1 MHCVAAIGEIVKCLR
16 NPVIP
21 LWRPRI
27 GLRGRYGPVRDQ
39 PQMKNRS
46 FSERVQFAL
55 IGLREGWRR
64 ERSLRT
70 QVAMAVLALV
80 VVSFLGASALWLAVV
95 CLTIAL
101 VLAAELL
108 NSSLEALVDRLH
120 PETHPEIRI
129 VKDMAAGSVLL
140 VSIGAVIVGLLF
152 VYDHF

>member
-1 MHCVAAIGEIVKCLR
+1 
-16 NPVIP
+16 
-21 LWRPRI
+21 
-27 GLRGRYGPVRDQ
+27 
-39 PQMKNRS
+39 MKNRS

-70 QVAMAVLALV
+70 QVARAVLALV